1 MRNVEILTLALSFLA
16 LNTWYHT
23 LIFEVMFVMQL
34 YFYYLFLN
42 SLYRAVEVNGIYLIL
57 SKNWG
62 NEKTF

>member
-42 SLYRAVEVNGIYLIL
+42 ILYRAVEVNVIYLIL

-62 NEKTF
+62 NKKTF

>member
-62 NEKTF
+62 NKKTF